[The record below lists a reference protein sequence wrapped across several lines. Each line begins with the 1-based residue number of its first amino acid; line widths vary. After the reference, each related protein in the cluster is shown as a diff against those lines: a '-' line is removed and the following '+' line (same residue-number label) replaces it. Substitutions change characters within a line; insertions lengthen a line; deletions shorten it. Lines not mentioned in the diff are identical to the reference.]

1 MRHMIRLIFVVVV
14 SVWHISDPPD
24 GFLDNLAKVGLVL
37 GHGDQLGLHL
47 GSDCLQQYHCILIQH
62 TEVGLPEPEP

>member
-1 MRHMIRLIFVVVV
+1 MV
-14 SVWHISDPPD
+14 SVWIYPDPPD

-47 GSDCLQQYHCILIQH
+47 GSDCLQQSHYILLQH
-62 TEVGLPEPEP
+62 TEVSLPEPEP